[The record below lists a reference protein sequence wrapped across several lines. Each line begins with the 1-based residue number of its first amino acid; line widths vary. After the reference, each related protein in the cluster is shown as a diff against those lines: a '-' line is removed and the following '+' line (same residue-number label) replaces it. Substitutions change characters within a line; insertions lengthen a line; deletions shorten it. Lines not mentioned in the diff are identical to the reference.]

1 MSNAASNYLE
11 ERVLDFFLKNNAQS
25 TSSPSTV
32 FVGLFNTDDSSG
44 ATDELLEAGTL
55 THECQ
60 GGGYQRKAVT
70 FGTISGGS
78 VSNSGAI
85 TFPTATDG
93 NWGTITHVAIL
104 DAEAQAKDN
113 DSAGAGNV
121 LFYGALTTAKTI
133 ESGDTFEIQANNL
146 TVTLT

>member
-1 MSNAASNYLE
+1 MSAASNYLE

-25 TSSPSTV
+25 TSAPSTV
-32 FVGLFNTDDSSG
+32 FVGLFNTDDSAG
-44 ATDELLEAGTL
+44 ATGELLEAGTL

-60 GGGYQRKAVT
+60 GGGYQRQSVT

-78 VSNSGAI
+78 VSNSGNI
-85 TFPTATDG
+85 TFPAATDG
-93 NWGTITHVAIL
+93 NWGTITHIAIL

-133 ESGDTFEIQANNL
+133 ESGDTFQIQATNL
-146 TVTLT
+146 AVTLA